1 MWGDIVGIE
10 SCARELQR
18 RRGSGFGCRAVLRAT
33 RQIPTKAAVVVGPV
47 SAIAPAL
54 SQWLFFGCASSPVA
68 ILSLLQA
75 VLAPAV
81 RYGKGPQV
89 SGVSRAARLAL
100 SRMVAIE
107 VRVFRSR
114 IKGRGEDVGA
124 ASPESWGGFYVAEGP
139 TDGLELL
146 FANL

>member
-1 MWGDIVGIE
+1 
-10 SCARELQR
+10 
-18 RRGSGFGCRAVLRAT
+18 
-33 RQIPTKAAVVVGPV
+33 
-47 SAIAPAL
+47 
-54 SQWLFFGCASSPVA
+54 
-68 ILSLLQA
+68 

-124 ASPESWGGFYVAEGP
+124 ASPEPWGGFYVAEGP

>member
-1 MWGDIVGIE
+1 MALLRVCVQSGRHSLAAAG
-10 SCARELQR
+10 CA
-18 RRGSGFGCRAVLRAT
+18 GSGCSLWQGPSGLR
-33 RQIPTKAAVVVGPV
+33 
-47 SAIAPAL
+47 
-54 SQWLFFGCASSPVA
+54 
-68 ILSLLQA
+68 
-75 VLAPAV
+75 
-81 RYGKGPQV
+81 
-89 SGVSRAARLAL
+89 VSRAARFAL

>member
-1 MWGDIVGIE
+1 M
-10 SCARELQR
+10 
-18 RRGSGFGCRAVLRAT
+18 
-33 RQIPTKAAVVVGPV
+33 
-47 SAIAPAL
+47 
-54 SQWLFFGCASSPVA
+54 
-68 ILSLLQA
+68 
-75 VLAPAV
+75 
-81 RYGKGPQV
+81 
-89 SGVSRAARLAL
+89 

-124 ASPESWGGFYVAEGP
+124 ASPEPWGGFYVAEGP